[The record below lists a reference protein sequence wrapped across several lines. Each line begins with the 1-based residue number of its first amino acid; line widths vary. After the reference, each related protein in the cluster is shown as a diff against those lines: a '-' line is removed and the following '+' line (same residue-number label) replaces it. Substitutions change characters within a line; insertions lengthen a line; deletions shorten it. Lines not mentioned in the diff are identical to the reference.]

1 MSTSRPEKQL
11 ARELD
16 FPAALSLTVGTIIG
30 TGVFLKTAV
39 MAQKVGS
46 PGATLLA
53 WACAGVLSL
62 AGALVYAE
70 LGAMMPHAGGEYVFL
85 RETYGSAV
93 AFLYG
98 WMRFAVGA
106 AGSIAIYSV
115 GCAIFLSGVIP
126 YDSVWLEKT
135 LHLFGSDFHW
145 RFGTRQIVAL
155 VIIWLFS
162 GLNCLG
168 VALGG
173 KTQTFLTSVK
183 IGAIAVVVF
192 GTFALS
198 NTGTWANFTTSVGTT
213 GSGGVAAFGA
223 AMLAALWAY
232 DGWNNLPMAAGE
244 VKNPERN
251 IPRSLIFGMA
261 IVLAVYACANL
272 AYFYALP
279 MAEIVTA
286 NSTAHTDAPPV
297 ATKAALT
304 AFGLFGAKL
313 VSAAFVLSSLG
324 ALNGSILTNART
336 PFAMARDGL
345 FFPFFGKLNE
355 KRVPAGAILAQA
367 AWASVLAVSGTF
379 DQLTDYVVFASWLFY
394 ALAVT
399 GVFVLRRRLPD
410 APRPYRA
417 LGYPVT
423 PLLFIGVALWLIFN
437 TIRSSP
443 VEAGLGLGIIA
454 LGVPILLIRKNIQR
468 KDTKAQRHK
477 ELN

>member
-1 MSTSRPEKQL
+1 MAPKQL
-11 ARELD
+11 VRELD

-39 MAQKVGS
+39 MAQQVGS
-46 PGATLLA
+46 PGRTLLA
-53 WACAGVLSL
+53 WGCAGVLSL

-70 LGAMMPHAGGEYVFL
+70 LGAMMPRAGGEYVFL
-85 RETYGSAV
+85 KETYGDAV

-115 GCAIFLSGVIP
+115 GCAIFLSGVVA
-126 YDSVWLEKT
+126 YDSVWIQKT
-135 LHLFGSDFHW
+135 FHLFGSDLNW

-173 KTQTFLTSVK
+173 KTQTFLTTIKVGA
-183 IGAIAVVVF
+183 IGAIVV
-192 GTFALS
+192 GTFAFS
-198 NTGTWANFTTSVGTT
+198 NTGTFTNFVSATMSPMA
-213 GSGGVAAFGA
+213 GGAGAFGA

-251 IPRSLIFGMA
+251 IPRSLILGMA
-261 IVLAVYACANL
+261 VVLAVYACANL

-279 MAEIVTA
+279 FGEVVSA
-286 NSTAHTDAPPV
+286 NSTANPDAPPV

-355 KRVPAGAILAQA
+355 KRVPAGAIVAQA
-367 AWASVLAVSGTF
+367 SWASVLAISGTF

-399 GVFVLRRRLPD
+399 GVFILRKRLPD
-410 APRPYRA
+410 ADRPYRT

-423 PLLFIGVALWLIFN
+423 PLLFIFVALWLIVN
-437 TIRSSP
+437 TLRSSP

-454 LGVPILLIRKNIQR
+454 LGVPILLFQKKFQR
-468 KDTKAQRHK
+468 KDTKAQRH
-477 ELN
+477 EGVE

>member
-1 MSTSRPEKQL
+1 MPESPRQL

-39 MAQKVGS
+39 MAQQVGS
-46 PGATLLA
+46 PGRTLLA
-53 WACAGVLSL
+53 WACAGILSL

-70 LGAMMPHAGGEYVFL
+70 LGAMMPRAGGEYVFL
-85 RETYGSAV
+85 KETYGDAV

-115 GCAIFLSGVIP
+115 GCAIFLSGVVA
-126 YDSVWLEKT
+126 YDTVWVQKT
-135 LHLFGSDFHW
+135 VHLFGSDMNW

-155 VIIWLFS
+155 IIIWLFS

-173 KTQTFLTSVK
+173 KTQTFLTTVK
-183 IGAIAVVVF
+183 IGAIAAIVI

-198 NTGTWANFTTSVGTT
+198 DTGTFANFATAASPTGAGVG
-213 GSGGVAAFGA
+213 AFGA

-261 IVLAVYACANL
+261 VVLAVYACANL

-279 MAEIVTA
+279 MAEVITA
-286 NSTAHTDAPPV
+286 NSTAHPDAPPV

-304 AFGLFGAKL
+304 AFGLAGAKL

-345 FFPFFGKLNE
+345 FFPVFGKLNE

-367 AWASVLAVSGTF
+367 TWASVLAVSGTF

-394 ALAVT
+394 ALAVA
-399 GVFVLRRRLPD
+399 GVFILRKRLPD
-410 APRPYRA
+410 ADRPYRT

-454 LGVPILLIRKNIQR
+454 LGIPVLVWRKTFKR
-468 KDTKAQRHK
+468 KDTKAQRH
-477 ELN
+477 EDLN

>member
-1 MSTSRPEKQL
+1 MPEAPKQL

-39 MAQKVGS
+39 MAQQVGS
-46 PGATLLA
+46 PGRTLLA

-70 LGAMMPHAGGEYVFL
+70 LGAMMPRAGGEYVFL
-85 RETYGSAV
+85 KEGYGDAV

-115 GCAIFLSGVIP
+115 GCAIFLSGVVA
-126 YDSVWLEKT
+126 YDSVWVQKT
-135 LHLFGSDFHW
+135 FHLFGSDLNW

-173 KTQTFLTSVK
+173 KTQTFLTTIKV
-183 IGAIAVVVF
+183 GAIAAIVI

-198 NTGTWANFTTSVGTT
+198 NTGTFANFATAAAGPAGVG
-213 GSGGVAAFGA
+213 AFGA

-244 VKNPERN
+244 VRNPERN
-251 IPRSLIFGMA
+251 IPRALIFGMA
-261 IVLAVYACANL
+261 VVLTVYACANL

-279 MAEIVTA
+279 MEEVVTA
-286 NSTAHTDAPPV
+286 NSTAHPDAPPV

-345 FFPFFGKLNE
+345 FFPFFGNLNA

-367 AWASVLAVSGTF
+367 TWASVLAISGTF

-394 ALAVT
+394 ALAVA
-399 GVFVLRRRLPD
+399 GVFILRKRLPNAD
-410 APRPYRA
+410 RPYRT

-423 PLLFIGVALWLIFN
+423 PLLFICVALWLIVN
-437 TIRSSP
+437 TLRSSP

-454 LGVPILLIRKNIQR
+454 LGIPILLIQKTIQR
-468 KDTKAQRHK
+468 QDTKAQRHK
-477 ELN
+477 GLE